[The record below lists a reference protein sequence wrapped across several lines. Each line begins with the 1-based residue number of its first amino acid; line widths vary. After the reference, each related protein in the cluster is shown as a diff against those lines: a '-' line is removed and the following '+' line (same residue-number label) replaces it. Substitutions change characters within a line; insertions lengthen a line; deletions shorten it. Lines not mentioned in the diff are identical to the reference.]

1 MHSVPR
7 EEVTPESSISSEAVM
22 RGSQNAPR
30 DSAPGAMRRRAITDE
45 TQPPTR
51 RRAKV
56 VLGRAV
62 FTLAFP

>member
-1 MHSVPR
+1 M
-7 EEVTPESSISSEAVM
+7 AVL

-62 FTLAFP
+62 HILVFLAKT